1 MQVILFV
8 PTFLGS
14 ALLLALNMVRLTVQQ
29 ILAYKLRKEDYARLN
44 KSQTK
49 KYRRVKKLWKQLG
62 PGNAQSLREKR
73 QADMLAAKRELL
85 EALDQH
91 GALRQTAEAAAP
103 TAASKKVARRP
114 PARR

>member
-1 MQVILFV
+1 
-8 PTFLGS
+8 
-14 ALLLALNMVRLTVQQ
+14 MVRLTVHQ
-29 ILAYKLRKEDYARLN
+29 ILAYKLRKEDFARLN

-49 KYRRVKKLWKQLG
+49 KYRCVKKLWKQLG

-73 QADMLAAKRELL
+73 QADMVAAKRELL

-114 PARR
+114 AARRR